1 MFKVLKLKPIMVGVA
16 LVLISVFL
24 GVGIVAVSSDNVPKS
39 QYTIVID
46 AGHGGRDDG
55 CTGVSGTKESEIN
68 LSIARMLKD
77 NLETL
82 GINVVMTRCDGNGL
96 YKSNVTNFKK
106 SDMSE
111 RIKIIEKA
119 LADMVISIHQNSYLD
134 SRQRGAQ
141 VFYQEN
147 DNDSRAFADSVQSQL
162 ILQLPNA
169 RKECNKGD
177 YYLLKE
183 SHVPAV
189 LIECGYLS
197 NEEEEKLLASI
208 DYQQKVSYAIMCGVV
223 KYFGLCGD
231 DEINFT

>member
-16 LVLISVFL
+16 LILLSVLLSVGL
-24 GVGIVAVSSDNVPKS
+24 VSVVSMGDTPKA
-39 QYTIVID
+39 QYTIVVD

-55 CTGVSGTKESEIN
+55 CSGVNGTTESEIN

-96 YKSNVTNFKK
+96 YKSNATNFKK

-119 LADMVISIHQNSYLD
+119 SADMVISIHQNSYSD
-134 SRQRGAQ
+134 SGQRGAQ
-141 VFYQEN
+141 AFYQEN
-147 DNDSRAFADSVQSQL
+147 DDRSRAFADSVQSQL

-183 SHVPAV
+183 SRVPAV

-197 NEEEEKLLASI
+197 NEEEERLLASI

-223 KYFGLCGD
+223 KFFGLCGD
-231 DEINFT
+231 D